1 MSDEKAQSPPPM
13 RLICYPTSGAPPLIR
28 TAPVERDWMSAT
40 PEGFAY
46 RCLPLNI
53 ANSHGWQIL
62 NPVGF
67 AAFWTGGAGT
77 DAVITSPSTSGTTP
91 PALSHFGQGILTFHV
106 TGLFRTE
113 PGYDLWVGG
122 PTNMFKDAIQPMS
135 GVVETDWSP
144 FTFTMN
150 WKFTRANQPITFAE
164 GEPFCCLFPIERGL
178 VERVEPE
185 FRSMAEDP
193 EVLDAYTKWSA
204 DRAQFNKELQ
214 VPGSA
219 AQAAKWQKDYFR
231 GVDTGFGTAPADH
244 RTKLKLK
251 EFK

>member
-1 MSDEKAQSPPPM
+1 MSGPM

-28 TAPVERDWMSAT
+28 TAPVERDWMTAT

-53 ANSHGWQIL
+53 ANAYGWQVL
-62 NPVGF
+62 NPTGF
-67 AAFWTGGAGT
+67 VALWNGGANIDAIILTPTIPGT
-77 DAVITSPSTSGTTP
+77 PL

-113 PGYDLWVGG
+113 PGFDLWVGG
-122 PTNMFKDAIQPMS
+122 PVNEFKDGVQPMS
-135 GVVETDWSP
+135 AVVETDWSP

-150 WKFTRANQPITFAE
+150 WKFTRPHHPVTFAE
-164 GEPFCCLFPIERGL
+164 GEPFCTIFPMQRGL
-178 VERVEPE
+178 IEQVEPE
-185 FRSMAEDP
+185 IRIMAEDP
-193 EVLDAYTKWSA
+193 EVQDAYTKWSA
-204 DRAQFNKELQ
+204 ERAAFNKDLQ

-219 AQAAKWQKDYFR
+219 AQAAKWQKDYFK
-231 GVDTGFGTAPADH
+231 GAASFGTAPPDH

-251 EFK
+251 DFK